1 MIKHTC
7 NLDEVDKMIIEEL
20 IEDSRIS
27 YSDIAEKVHLSRVSV
42 RERVLKLKESGVI
55 DRFTIVVSSKD
66 IGLKTS
72 VFFDVET
79 APNKID
85 AVGKALA
92 EYDEITIV
100 YQNTG
105 ATSLHVH
112 AMLENIESISGFMH
126 EKLYPIE
133 GIINVNSH
141 LLLKRYKSVL
151 TYV

>member
-1 MIKHTC
+1 MIHSAS
-7 NLDEVDKMIIEEL
+7 NLDEIDKMIIEEL

-55 DRFTIVVSSKD
+55 DRFTIFVSSKD

-79 APNKID
+79 APKKID
-85 AVGKALA
+85 TVGRALA
-92 EYDEITIV
+92 KYDEITIV

-112 AMLENIESISGFMH
+112 AMLESIEDISRFMH
-126 EKLYPIE
+126 EKLYPID